1 MEGQNDGGR
10 KGQRRDG
17 GIEGW
22 RERGME
28 EQRNRMERQIDGD
41 GGVEEQKDGMEG
53 QRGGGGEGWRDK
65 GTEGWGQIDRG
76 MEG

>member
-22 RERGME
+22 REREGW
-28 EQRNRMERQIDGD
+28 RNRGTGWKDIDRD
-41 GGVEEQKDGMEG
+41 GGMEEQKDGMEG

-65 GTEGWGQIDRG
+65 GTEGWGQIDRR